1 MRLFELPP
9 PRNFVMQGAHTWS
22 HLDLSKLPADQ
33 ARDEIEKGISAVRV
47 ALGQPEAPLFR
58 FPELRHSAELLGYLG
73 NRNIGIF
80 STDVDSFDFRARNPQ
95 QVITSVM
102 TKLKKAG
109 KGIVLM
115 HDFQHATALALPQL
129 LVQLKANGYKIVQVK
144 AKEPVTTL
152 AAYDQ
157 QFEKALGGET
167 TNLRATSS
175 VVRTIASPTFDDR
188 FSAVR

>member
-1 MRLFELPP
+1 
-9 PRNFVMQGAHTWS
+9 
-22 HLDLSKLPADQ
+22 
-33 ARDEIEKGISAVRV
+33 
-47 ALGQPEAPLFR
+47 
-58 FPELRHSAELLGYLG
+58 
-73 NRNIGIF
+73 
-80 STDVDSFDFRARNPQ
+80 
-95 QVITSVM
+95 
-102 TKLKKAG
+102 
-109 KGIVLM
+109 M